1 MTRSFMMSGRDS
13 EEEEDEDDMQR
24 DDRNILDFE
33 LQPIVQ
39 LSSQQHKA

>member
-1 MTRSFMMSGRDS
+1 MMSGRDS
-13 EEEEDEDDMQR
+13 EEDDEDDMQR

-39 LSSQQHKA
+39 LSSQ

>member
-1 MTRSFMMSGRDS
+1 MMSGRDS
-13 EEEEDEDDMQR
+13 EEDDEDDMQR

-39 LSSQQHKA
+39 LSSSQQHKA

>member
-1 MTRSFMMSGRDS
+1 MTRSFMMSGGDS
-13 EEEEDEDDMQR
+13 EEEDEDDMQR

-39 LSSQQHKA
+39 LYSQHME